1 MKRIFKQIVQ
11 LRIWIDNKGH
21 DMVEYALMAGFITI
35 AVGAAYPPISD
46 DVSIIF
52 SKIQSLVEE
61 AP

>member
-1 MKRIFKQIVQ
+1 MKSIFKQIVQ
-11 LRIWIDNKGH
+11 LRIWIDNKGQ